1 MSRHEFILRFTLAHP
16 ACHTTIVGTTSL
28 DHMRSNL
35 DAARAG
41 PLPAR
46 PLRRG
51 QDPAG
56 GHRRG
61 PRRERLVIN
70 EHDPGRRAELQAA
83 VEAMPRVGL
92 AALPTPFEPCP
103 HLSKALGGP
112 RIWIKR
118 DDLTGLAAGGNKTR
132 MFEFVLG
139 KALEEGADTVVG
151 GAAVQSNYCR
161 QLAAACSRLG
171 LECHLV
177 LRKVRGERDREVQ
190 GGLLLDLLVGARV
203 ELVEDEGSWESLGAR
218 IREKGRQLT
227 AAGRKVHVAR
237 VGDESGIGLSAVGY
251 AAATLELLDQAEAAQ
266 VRIDEIWLCSTDSTQ
281 AGIALALKHLRSPI
295 RLVGLPALPEPVTS
309 GWTFE
314 ECLSSVAN
322 ECGSIPR
329 SGDHGRAVGDHQ
341 QGGLR
346 RPRVRRPHRGGAGG
360 DAAGR
365 PARGRAPRSGVH
377 LQGHGG
383 PDRPRPAGARPGR
396 AQRRLPAHRR
406 PPRPL
411 RVRRFPRPRRGPGIG
426 LNRPFGGFGFSGGR
440 GERKRNFPSRQRLA

>member
-1 MSRHEFILRFTLAHP
+1 M
-16 ACHTTIVGTTSL
+16 
-28 DHMRSNL
+28 
-35 DAARAG
+35 
-41 PLPAR
+41 
-46 PLRRG
+46 
-51 QDPAG
+51 
-56 GHRRG
+56 
-61 PRRERLVIN
+61 IN
-70 EHDPGRRAELQAA
+70 EHDAGRRAELQAA
-83 VEAMPRVGL
+83 LEAMPRVGL

-103 HLSKALGGP
+103 QLSRALGGP

-139 KALEEGADTVVG
+139 QAMEEGVDTVVG

-171 LECHLV
+171 LQCHLV

-218 IREKGRQLT
+218 IREKARQLT

-237 VGDESGIGLSAVGY
+237 VGDESGIGLAAVGY
-251 AAATLELLDQAEAAQ
+251 VAATLELLDQAEAAE

-322 ECGSIPR
+322 ECGALLGLQTTVEPAEITSKVDYVGPGYAVLTEAAREAMLLAGRHEGVLLDPVYTSKAMAGLI
-329 SGDHGRAVGDHQ
+329 DHVRRGLVPAGGNVVFLHT
-341 QGGLR
+341 GGL
-346 RPRVRRPHRGGAGG
+346 
-360 DAAGR
+360 
-365 PARGRAPRSGVH
+365 PALFAYADSLDLHEALESG
-377 LQGHGG
+377 
-383 PDRPRPAGARPGR
+383 
-396 AQRRLPAHRR
+396 
-406 PPRPL
+406 
-411 RVRRFPRPRRGPGIG
+411 
-426 LNRPFGGFGFSGGR
+426 
-440 GERKRNFPSRQRLA
+440 